1 MSDIRKKIVTVIEYI
16 IGISLSICLF
26 VGGLGFI
33 GYMVAFCIGGD
44 VAAEMCTWLSKVFYK
59 ALIVL
64 ATSTTLF
71 SFVLLY
77 VRGDAKF
84 INPVKYWGNKLKS
97 KKNKD
102 IKEK

>member
-33 GYMVAFCIGGD
+33 GYMVAFCLGGD
-44 VAAEMCTWLSKVFYK
+44 AAVLICDWLSKVFYK
-59 ALIVL
+59 SLIYL
-64 ATSTTLF
+64 ATSTTLL
-71 SFVLLY
+71 SFILLY

-84 INPVKYWGNKLKS
+84 INPIKYWGDKIKN
-97 KKNKD
+97 KKNK
-102 IKEK
+102 

>member
-33 GYMVAFCIGGD
+33 GYMVAFCLGGD
-44 VAAEMCTWLSKVFYK
+44 TAVVICDWLSKVFYK
-59 ALIVL
+59 VLIVL
-64 ATSTTLF
+64 ATSTTLC

-84 INPVKYWGNKLKS
+84 INPVKYWGDKLKS

-102 IKEK
+102 IKDK

>member
-1 MSDIRKKIVTVIEYI
+1 MSDIRKKITTVIEYI

-33 GYMVAFCIGGD
+33 GYMIAFCLGGD
-44 VAAEMCTWLSKVFYK
+44 AAVAICDWLSKVFYK
-59 ALIVL
+59 VLIVL

-84 INPVKYWGNKLKS
+84 INPVKYWGNKLC
-97 KKNKD
+97 KKDK
-102 IKEK
+102 

>member
-16 IGISLSICLF
+16 IGISLSVCLF

-33 GYMVAFCIGGD
+33 GYMVAFCLGGD
-44 VAAEMCTWLSKVFYK
+44 AAVAICDWLSKVFYK
-59 ALIVL
+59 ALIIL

-84 INPVKYWGNKLKS
+84 INPVKYWGNKLK
-97 KKNKD
+97 K
-102 IKEK
+102 KEK